1 MFRFASPYTLLLLGL
16 LPLMA
21 YLRRRRPAALLAH
34 SGLAAVAGMKP
45 TLALRLR
52 RAIPWLKWLALVL
65 MVVALARPQWGVR
78 QNTILSEGINIVL
91 AIDLSESMA
100 ALDFKKDGKVVNR
113 LEAVKAVVADF
124 IKGRSADQSGDRIGM
139 VVFGTN
145 AYTQLP
151 LTRDYASLIRV
162 LDRLTIGAAGKST
175 AIGDALGIS
184 VKRLA
189 DIKSAANLIIL
200 LTDGRSNSGSL
211 TPEAAAQAAQSRGIK
226 VYTIGVGGKGKA
238 PFLVK
243 SPLFGERYVYQRV
256 DIDEEALRQIAE
268 ATAGL
273 YFRAEDTESL
283 EKIYATIDKMEKT
296 EVEVKTYDQ
305 FNDLYTYALLPALAL
320 LILWTLLVNTRF
332 LEVP

>member
-1 MFRFASPYTLLLLGL
+1 MFRFASPYALLLLGL
-16 LPLMA
+16 LPLMV
-21 YLRRRRPAALLAH
+21 YLRSRRPAAVLAH
-34 SGLAAVAGMKP
+34 SGLAAVAGLKP

-65 MVVALARPQWGVR
+65 MVVALARPQWGIR
-78 QNTILSEGINIVL
+78 QNMVLSEGVNIVL

-100 ALDFKKDGKVVNR
+100 ALDFKHEGKVINR
-113 LEAVKAVVADF
+113 LEAVKTVVADF
-124 IKGRSADQSGDRIGM
+124 VTGRKADGRGDRIGM
-139 VVFGTN
+139 VVFGSN

-151 LTRDYASLIRV
+151 LTRDYDTLIRV
-162 LDRLTIGAAGKST
+162 LDRLEIGAAGKST

-189 DIKSAANLIIL
+189 DIESEANLIVL

-211 TPEAAAQAAQSRGIK
+211 SPEAAAQAAKAKGVK
-226 VYTIGVGGKGKA
+226 VYTIGVGTRGKV

-256 DIDEEALRQIAE
+256 DIDETALETIAE
-268 ATAGL
+268 DTQGL
-273 YFRAEDTESL
+273 YFRAEDTEGL
-283 EKIYATIDKMEKT
+283 RRIYATIDEMEKT
-296 EVEVKTYDQ
+296 EVEMKTYDQ
-305 FNDLYTYALLPALAL
+305 YNDLYLYALLPALAL
-320 LILWTLLVNTRF
+320 LSLWMVLINTRF

>member
-1 MFRFASPYTLLLLGL
+1 MFRFASPYALLLLGL
-16 LPLMA
+16 LPLMVW
-21 YLRRRRPAALLAH
+21 LRNRRPVAVLAH
-34 SGLAAVAGMKP
+34 SGLAAVAGLKP

-52 RAIPWLKWLALVL
+52 RAIPWLQWLALVL

-78 QNTILSEGINIVL
+78 QNTVLSEGVNIVL

-100 ALDFKKDGKVVNR
+100 ALDFKHEGKVINR

-124 IKGRSADQSGDRIGM
+124 VTGRQGDRIGM
-139 VVFGTN
+139 VVFGSN

-151 LTRDYASLIRV
+151 LTRDYDTLIKV
-162 LDRLTIGAAGKST
+162 LDRLEIGAAGKST

-189 DIKSAANLIIL
+189 DIESEANLIVL

-211 TPEAAAQAAQSRGIK
+211 SPEAAAQAAKAKGVK
-226 VYTIGVGGKGKA
+226 TYTIGVGSKGKV

-243 SPLFGERYVYQRV
+243 SPLFGERYVYQQV
-256 DIDEEALRQIAE
+256 DIDEATLGSIAE
-268 ATAGL
+268 DTGGL
-273 YFRAEDTESL
+273 YFRAEDTEGL
-283 EKIYATIDKMEKT
+283 RRIYATIDAMEKT
-296 EVEVKTYDQ
+296 EVEMKTYDQ
-305 FNDLYTYALLPALAL
+305 YNDLYTYALLPALAL
-320 LILWTLLVNTRF
+320 LTLWMGLINTRF

>member
-1 MFRFASPYTLLLLGL
+1 MFRFAAPYALLLLGL
-16 LPLMA
+16 LPLMV
-21 YLRRRRPAALLAH
+21 YLRGRRPAPVLAH
-34 SGLAAVAGMKP
+34 SGLAAVAGIKP

-52 RAIPWLKWLALVL
+52 RAVPWLKWLALAL

-78 QNTILSEGINIVL
+78 QSTVLSEGVNIVL

-100 ALDFKKDGKVVNR
+100 ALDFKTEGKVVNR
-113 LEAVKAVVADF
+113 LEAVKAVVTDF
-124 IKGRSADQSGDRIGM
+124 IKGRQAGRRGDRIGM

-151 LTRDYASLIRV
+151 LTRDYDTLIRV
-162 LDRLTIGAAGKST
+162 LDRLEIGAAGKST
-175 AIGDALGIS
+175 AIGDALGIG

-189 DIKSAANLIIL
+189 DIESEANVMVL

-211 TPEAAAQAAQSRGIK
+211 SPEAAARAASAKGVK
-226 VYTIGVGGKGKA
+226 VYTIGVGSKGKV
-238 PFLVK
+238 PFLVQ

-256 DIDEEALRQIAE
+256 DIDEEALRQIAQ

-273 YFRAEDTESL
+273 YFRAEDTDGL
-283 EKIYATIDKMEKT
+283 RQIYATIDEMEQT
-296 EVEVKTYDQ
+296 EVEMKTYDQ
-305 FNDLYTYALLPALAL
+305 YNDLYRYALLPAMGLL
-320 LILWTLLVNTRF
+320 LIWTVLVNTRF

>member
-1 MFRFASPYTLLLLGL
+1 MFRFAAPYALLLLGL

-21 YLRRRRPAALLAH
+21 YLRGRRPAAALSH
-34 SGLAAVAGMKP
+34 SGLAAVAGLKP

-52 RAIPWLKWLALVL
+52 RAIPWLKWLALAL

-100 ALDFKKDGKVVNR
+100 ALDFKKEGKIVNR
-113 LEAVKAVVADF
+113 LEAVKSVVADF
-124 IKGRSADQSGDRIGM
+124 IETRSAEQSGDRIGM

-151 LTRDYASLIRV
+151 LTRDYSTLIRI
-162 LDRLTIGAAGKST
+162 LDRLEIGAAGKST

-189 DIKSAANLIIL
+189 DIESVSNLIIL

-211 TPEAAAQAAQSRGIK
+211 SPEAAAQAAKSRGIK
-226 VYTIGVGGKGKA
+226 VYTIGVGSKGKV

-256 DIDEEALRQIAE
+256 DIDEAALKRIAAKTE
-268 ATAGL
+268 GL
-273 YFRAEDTESL
+273 YYRAEDTESL
-283 EKIYATIDKMEKT
+283 RKIYATIDAMEKT
-296 EVEVKTYDQ
+296 EAEVKTFDQ
-305 FNDLYTYALLPALAL
+305 YNDLYIYALLPALAL
-320 LILWTLLVNTRF
+320 LMLWTLLVNTRF